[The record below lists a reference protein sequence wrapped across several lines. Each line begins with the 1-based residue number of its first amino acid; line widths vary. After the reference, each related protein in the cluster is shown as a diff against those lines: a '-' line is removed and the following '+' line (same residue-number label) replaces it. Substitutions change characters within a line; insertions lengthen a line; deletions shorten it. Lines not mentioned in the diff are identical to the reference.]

1 MGFETAPS
9 SIGTQALASRA
20 AAAIEAVIEAG
31 AARLI
36 AEPWRVNR
44 IIRGAEGLA
53 LEQLRAKIAW
63 RRALPPPADFNR
75 ALALAQ
81 LARALDKP
89 SFAATW
95 SSERT
100 RSNPTARAISAIA
113 SAIANA

>member
-1 MGFETAPS
+1 MVFETVS
-9 SIGTQALASRA
+9 STQPQALASRA
-20 AAAIEAVIEAG
+20 TAAVEAVIQAG

-44 IIRGAEGLA
+44 IIRGAEGLT
-53 LEQLRAKIAW
+53 LEQLRTKIAW

-81 LARALDKP
+81 LARAADEP

-100 RSNPTARAISAIA
+100 RTNPTARQILPIA
-113 SAIANA
+113 TA

>member
-1 MGFETAPS
+1 VAFEPVS
-9 SIGTQALASRA
+9 SSAVPGELASRA
-20 AAAIEAVIEAG
+20 AGAVEAVIEAG

-44 IIRGAEGLA
+44 IIRGAEGLT

-81 LARALDKP
+81 LARALDEP

-100 RSNPTARAISAIA
+100 GSDPTARQILPLATA
-113 SAIANA
+113 

>member
-1 MGFETAPS
+1 MTE
-9 SIGTQALASRA
+9 TQALASSASA
-20 AAAIEAVIEAG
+20 AVEAIIEAG

-44 IIRGAEGLA
+44 IICGAERLT
-53 LEQLRAKIAW
+53 LEQLRTKLAW

-81 LARALDKP
+81 LARALDEP

-95 SSERT
+95 SSDHA
-100 RSNPTARAISAIA
+100 RSNPASRQILPATTA
-113 SAIANA
+113 